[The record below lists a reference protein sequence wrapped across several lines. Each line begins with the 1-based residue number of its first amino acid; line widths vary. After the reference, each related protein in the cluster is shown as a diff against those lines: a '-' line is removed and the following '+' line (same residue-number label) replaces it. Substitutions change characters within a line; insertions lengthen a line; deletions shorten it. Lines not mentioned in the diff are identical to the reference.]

1 MKKLSLILI
10 CLTLLLYSG
19 CSVTDVNET
28 ESVSNASEQLSEIVS
43 DDPVLV
49 EGYYI
54 VESETG
60 SYVTEGIPPEKS
72 KTQEMPINDT
82 QDISDAFSV
91 DLNMSFDEDQEKL
104 SLTCNYMDAN
114 HYAISEQTLILS
126 ENHHP
131 KLRLHC
137 TWGSPAIKVYVG
149 LKNSESDAVYT
160 ISAVGGYLVGDLA
173 LDGLPDGEYQIILY
187 GDNNPSLVAAL
198 LYQIENDVE

>member
-126 ENHHP
+126 ENHRP

-137 TWGSPAIKVYVG
+137 TWGSPAIRVYIG
-149 LKNSESDAVYT
+149 MKSCESDAVYAL
-160 ISAVGGYLVGDLA
+160 SVEGGHLSGVLELGS
-173 LDGLPDGEYQIILY
+173 LPDGEYQVVLY
-187 GDNNPSLVAAL
+187 SEDNPSLVAAL
-198 LYQIENDVE
+198 LYQIDNG